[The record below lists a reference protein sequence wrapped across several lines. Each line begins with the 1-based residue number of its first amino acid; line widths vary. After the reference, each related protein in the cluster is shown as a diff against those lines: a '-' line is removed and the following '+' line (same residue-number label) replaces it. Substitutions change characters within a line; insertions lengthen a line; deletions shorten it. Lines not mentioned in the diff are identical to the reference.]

1 MNIKQKLIKLLAKL
15 YKVKV
20 NEMEKIGE
28 AFIEGRVV
36 NLDSTNVKDL
46 ETFLGSVRKQKEDL
60 KE

>member
-1 MNIKQKLIKLLAKL
+1 
-15 YKVKV
+15 
-20 NEMEKIGE
+20 MEKIGE

-60 KE
+60 KDKLDGYLEEIYN